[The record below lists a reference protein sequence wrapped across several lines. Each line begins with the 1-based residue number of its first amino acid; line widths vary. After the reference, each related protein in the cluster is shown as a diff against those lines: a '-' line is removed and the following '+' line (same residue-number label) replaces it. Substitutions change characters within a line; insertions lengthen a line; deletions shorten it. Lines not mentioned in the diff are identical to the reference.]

1 MHIAYYMRCIP
12 DIKEERQRELN
23 CPMCGDGTQPVK
35 YCLTGRSTS
44 GSSLATLAWQQ
55 LNAESFRLEES
66 KMFQRICLL
75 ICAISLIAA
84 IAAAQ
89 PAPAQGPPPTG
100 SGPYPAIIEGDPGV
114 SGHTIYRPENMSAFN
129 QRNPLPVV
137 AWGNGGCAN
146 SNRSYAPFLAEIAS
160 RGFLVVAIGP
170 FTPGSAAGRGGAGGG
185 MGMGGATKSAQLLEA
200 LDWATAEN
208 KRQGSKYYQKLDPS
222 KFAVFGHSCG
232 GLQALEVSPDPRV
245 TTTLVM
251 DSGVV
256 TPGAMPK
263 MQAPPGGAPK
273 AGGPEGKMPAGAQPG
288 GAPKMPAMGG
298 AMTVGKDILQK
309 LHSPVIYINGG
320 EKDIAY
326 ANGMDDFAKI
336 DKVPVA
342 MANIDVGHGGT
353 YSQPNGGEFGKVAVA
368 WLQWTLKKDETAG
381 QMFKGPSCGLC
392 KDTEWKFEK
401 KKID

>member
-1 MHIAYYMRCIP
+1 MLR
-12 DIKEERQRELN
+12 
-23 CPMCGDGTQPVK
+23 
-35 YCLTGRSTS
+35 
-44 GSSLATLAWQQ
+44 
-55 LNAESFRLEES
+55 
-66 KMFQRICLL
+66 RICML
-75 ICAISLIAA
+75 ICALPLLAA
-84 IAAAQ
+84 TAAAQ
-89 PAPAQGPPPTG
+89 PASPQGPPPTG

-114 SGHTIYRPENMSAFN
+114 PGHTVYRPKDLSSFN
-129 QRNPLPVV
+129 QDNSLPVV

-146 SNRSYAPFLAEIAS
+146 SNQFYSPFLAEIAS

-170 FTPGSAAGRGGAGGG
+170 FTPGAAADSGRGG
-185 MGMGGATKSAQLLEA
+185 MGMGGATKSVQLLEA

-208 KRQGSKYYQKLDPS
+208 KRPDSKYYQKLNPS

-263 MQAPPGGAPK
+263 TPMQGGAKQKP
-273 AGGPEGKMPAGAQPG
+273 P
-288 GAPKMPAMGG
+288 MGG
-298 AMTVGKDILQK
+298 AMAVGKDILQK

-326 ANGMDDFAKI
+326 ANGMDDFARI

-342 MANIDVGHGGT
+342 MANLDVGHGGT
-353 YSQPNGGEFGKVAVA
+353 YNQPNGGEFGRVAVA
-368 WLQWTLKKDETAG
+368 WLQWRLKGDETAG
-381 QMFKGPSCGLC
+381 KMFVGPSCGLC
-392 KDTEWKFEK
+392 KDTDWKFEK

>member
-1 MHIAYYMRCIP
+1 M
-12 DIKEERQRELN
+12 L
-23 CPMCGDGTQPVK
+23 
-35 YCLTGRSTS
+35 S
-44 GSSLATLAWQQ
+44 
-55 LNAESFRLEES
+55 
-66 KMFQRICLL
+66 RICMFV
-75 ICAISLIAA
+75 CALSLVAA
-84 IAAAQ
+84 TAVVQ
-89 PAPAQGPPPTG
+89 PAPAQGPPPAG
-100 SGPYPAIIEGDPGV
+100 SGPYPAVIEGDPGV
-114 SGHTIYRPENMSAFN
+114 PGHTIYRPENLSPFSPK
-129 QRNPLPVV
+129 NPLPVV

-146 SNRSYAPFLAEIAS
+146 SNGFYAPFLAEIAS

-170 FTPGSAAGRGGAGGG
+170 FTPGGAASRGGGE

-208 KRQGSKYYQKLDPS
+208 KRQDSKYYQKLNPS
-222 KFAVFGHSCG
+222 RFAVFGHSCG

-263 MQAPPGGAPK
+263 IGAPPGGAPK
-273 AGGPEGKMPAGAQPG
+273 EGTPPAGAPKEGSPQG

-298 AMTVGKDILQK
+298 AMAVGKDILQK

-326 ANGMDDFAKI
+326 ANGLDDFQKI

-342 MANIDVGHGGT
+342 MANLDVGHGGT
-353 YSQPNGGEFGKVAVA
+353 YSQPNGGEFGRVAVG
-368 WLQWTLKKDETAG
+368 WLQWTLKGDESAG
-381 QMFKGPSCGLC
+381 KMFKGPACGLC
-392 KDTEWKFEK
+392 KDSSWKFEK